1 MPKNLVTV
9 LVGAAVLAGVGV
21 AAASIGTQASAQQ
34 RRTTTTSSQ
43 RVWQA
48 FAQLSQGPGTRYV
61 HLLEATSR
69 AGKLSA
75 RLAVSSI
82 TIAQMGGSQPLEVA
96 ILAASCDHSNAYG
109 QIEDVVVAQNAT
121 VHLTYPNAIRL
132 PFVTEL
138 PATWCLFATTAQD
151 GANLHVSLVGNRL

>member
-21 AAASIGTQASAQQ
+21 AAASVATQASAQQ

-48 FAQLSQGPGTRYV
+48 FAQLSEGPGTRYV
-61 HLLEATSR
+61 HLLEATSH

-82 TIAQMGGSQPLEVA
+82 TIAQMGGTQPLEVG
-96 ILAASCDHSNAYG
+96 ILAANCDHSNAYG

-132 PFVTEL
+132 PFVAEL